1 MLRLSTSLRSS
12 SAPGA
17 RLTGWV
23 ALALIVLTIAVFAPS
38 MLNGFVDWDDEIN
51 LTRNLRYRG
60 FSATHVHWILTNML
74 MGHYIPVT
82 WTSFALDHAI
92 WGMNPFGY
100 HLTNV
105 VLHAMNAALVFL
117 IALRLLAHATAWPTG
132 TLRLAAGV
140 AALFF
145 AVHPL
150 RAESVAWVTER
161 RDVLSGFFALL
172 SVLGYLAAQ
181 GRSGRARQ
189 VRLVASVAA
198 FGLALLSK
206 SIVMGLPL
214 VLLVLDVYPLRRI
227 TPTRSGL
234 IAGWRVWLE
243 KIPYAALGVAG
254 AAISYYAV
262 HSNDFFTST
271 DAYPWPARI
280 AMAGYSFWFYV
291 TTTLMPI
298 GLSPLYELPAS
309 VSPLELRFL
318 GPMVGVM
325 AITAVSVL
333 MRRRWPA
340 LLAAWACYLV
350 LLGPVSGLV
359 HAGYQLAHDRY
370 SYLSC
375 IGWALLV
382 GAGVAALLRAGR
394 RETIRPALATTGA
407 GAVGVWLLALAT
419 LTWYQ
424 VQVWKDSESL
434 WSHAVEMDD
443 RCAICHGNLGV
454 HLANQD
460 KPHAGIP
467 HIERA
472 LALRPERIRTHA
484 NLGVALLKL
493 DRTADAIEQFRIVL
507 AREPNHVDVLSALGV
522 ALMRDGRTDES
533 LAHLQRAVT
542 IDPMNVLARA
552 NYGTALA
559 HAGLRTAALQEYRQA
574 IALDPQ
580 STAARYGLG
589 WALARFG
596 DRDAARAEVAMLQK
610 LDASMATR
618 LVREIE
624 AGL

>member
-1 MLRLSTSLRSS
+1 MRLLSASLRSS

-23 ALALIVLTIAVFAPS
+23 ALALVVLTIAVFAPS

-60 FSATHVHWILTNML
+60 FTATHIHWILTNML

-82 WTSFALDHAI
+82 WTSFAIDHAI
-92 WGMNPFGY
+92 WGMNPVGY

-117 IALRLLAHATAWPTG
+117 IALRLLARATAWPIG
-132 TLRLAAGV
+132 TLRLAAAV

-161 RDVLSGFFALL
+161 RDVLAGFFALL

-181 GRSGRARQ
+181 GCSGRTRRF
-189 VRLVASVAA
+189 RLVVSIAA
-198 FGLALLSK
+198 FGFALLSK

-214 VLLVLDVYPLRRI
+214 VLLVMDVYPLRRI

-234 IAGWRVWLE
+234 IAGWRVLLE
-243 KIPYAALGVAG
+243 KIPYAVLGLVG
-254 AAISYYAV
+254 AAVSYYAV

-271 DAYPWPARI
+271 DAYPLPARI

-291 TTTLMPI
+291 TTTLVPI

-309 VSPLELRFL
+309 VNPLELRFL
-318 GPMVGVM
+318 GPMLGVIALTVG
-325 AITAVSVL
+325 AVV

-340 LLAAWACYLV
+340 LLAVWVCYVVMLA
-350 LLGPVSGLV
+350 PVSGLI

-375 IGWALLV
+375 VGWALLV
-382 GAGVAALLRAGR
+382 GAAVVALLRAGQT
-394 RETIRPALATTGA
+394 EAIRPALATMGA

-424 VQVWKDSESL
+424 VQVWRDSQSL
-434 WSHAVEMDD
+434 WTHAVEMDD

-472 LALRPERIRTHA
+472 LALRPDRIRTHA

-493 DRTADAIEQFRIVL
+493 DRVKEAIEQFQIVL

-522 ALMRDGRTDES
+522 ALMRDGRAEES
-533 LAHLQRAVT
+533 LAHLRRAIT
-542 IDPMNVLARA
+542 IDPMNVLARS
-552 NYGTALA
+552 NYGTALV
-559 HAGLRTAALQEYRQA
+559 HAGLRTAALQEYRHA

-580 STAARYGLG
+580 STAARFGLG

-596 DRDAARAEVAMLQK
+596 DRDGARAEVAMLQK
-610 LDASMATR
+610 LDAMMATK